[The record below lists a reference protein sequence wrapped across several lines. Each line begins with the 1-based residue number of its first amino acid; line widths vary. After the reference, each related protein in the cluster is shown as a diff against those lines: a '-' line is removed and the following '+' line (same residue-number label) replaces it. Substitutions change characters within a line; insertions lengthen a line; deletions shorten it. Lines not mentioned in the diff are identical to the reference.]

1 MRVWVLRETGSKCM
15 AETSILPLLLGLRT
29 ECAVGIKAKEEEFKY
44 IYFTSVGMKLSICKK
59 GGGECR

>member
-1 MRVWVLRETGSKCM
+1 M